1 MESSMS
7 VDMNMEL
14 AALRHMTP
22 AELRAKYLVV
32 YGEPSRTGNKDF
44 LRKRIACRIQ
54 ALAEG
59 SLSERARQ
67 RAMEL
72 AKDAD
77 IRTTMPRPRI
87 AVGNGERHV
96 MAAPQSR
103 DPRLPMPGAVLTREY
118 KGRAIQV
125 TVLPSGFDYDGQVYR
140 SLSAVAK
147 AVTGSH
153 WNGHLFFNLTTKAN
167 ES

>member
-1 MESSMS
+1 MESS
-7 VDMNMEL
+7 MNMEL

-22 AELRAKYLVV
+22 AELRAKYLEV
-32 YGEPSRTGNKDF
+32 YGEPSRTGNKEF
-44 LRKRIACRIQ
+44 LRKRIAWRIQ
-54 ALAEG
+54 ARAEG

-77 IRTTMPRPRI
+77 IRTTMPCPRKP
-87 AVGNGERHV
+87 VGDGERHV
-96 MAAPQSR
+96 MAVPQSR

-118 KGRAIQV
+118 KGRTIQV
-125 TVLPSGFDYDGQVYR
+125 TVLSNGFDYDGQVYR

-167 ES
+167 EP